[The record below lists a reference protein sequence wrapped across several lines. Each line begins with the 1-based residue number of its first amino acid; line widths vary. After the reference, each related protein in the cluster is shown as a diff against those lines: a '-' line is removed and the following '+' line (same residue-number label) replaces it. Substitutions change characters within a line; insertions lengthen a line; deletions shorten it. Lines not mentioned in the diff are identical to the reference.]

1 MNAFLQRLGIE
12 HPIILA
18 PMGGSP
24 GTPELI
30 AAVASAGGLGSLGAG
45 YLTPD
50 EIRQQVTRIRA
61 LTDRPLNINLFAGG
75 YHAGPMPDA
84 QPMLSILSRVHE
96 RLGIAPPVLPPL
108 PPNLFAAQVDV
119 VLELRPA
126 VFSFTFGVPTADDI
140 ARLHA
145 ANIVVIGTATTEEEG
160 TILAKANVDAI
171 VAQGGEAGAHRGT
184 FARAFEDSMVP
195 TLDLVEQLVRRVK
208 TPVIASGGLMDGKD
222 IAAALDRGAL
232 AVQLGTAF
240 LACQE
245 SGAPDAYKNAI
256 LNAKHDTT
264 VITRAYS
271 GRHARGLKNEF
282 IDMVPEDT
290 ILPFPIQNS
299 LTRPMRAAAGKKR
312 EAGFLSLWAGTG
324 VTRTRSMPAAQLVA
338 TLVAELND
346 HRAHRGAHRRHR

>member
-18 PMGGSP
+18 PMGGGP
-24 GTPELI
+24 GSPELI
-30 AAVASAGGLGSLGAG
+30 AAVANAGALGSLGAG
-45 YLTPD
+45 YLTPE

-75 YHAGPMPDA
+75 YHAGAIPDA

-96 RLGIAPPVLPPL
+96 RLGIALPMLPPL
-108 PPNLFAAQVDV
+108 QPNPFAAQLDV
-119 VLELRPA
+119 VLELKPA
-126 VFSFTFGVPTADDI
+126 VFSFTFGVPSADDI

-145 ANIVVIGTATTEEEG
+145 ENIVVIGTATTEEEG
-160 TILAKANVDAI
+160 TILSKANVDAI
-171 VAQGGEAGAHRGT
+171 VAQGAEAGAHRGT
-184 FARAFEDSMVP
+184 FAHAFEESMVP
-195 TLDLVEQLVRRVK
+195 TLDLVEQIVRTVK
-208 TPVIASGGLMDGKD
+208 TPVIASGGLMDGKG

-245 SGAPDAYKNAI
+245 SGAAGAYKRAV
-256 LNAKHDTT
+256 LNAKRDTT

-271 GRHARGLKNEF
+271 GRHARGLKNDF
-282 IDMVPEDT
+282 IDMVPESA

-299 LTRPMRAAAGKKR
+299 LTRPMRAAAAKKG

-324 VTRTRSMPAAQLVA
+324 VTRTRSMPAAELVA

-346 HRAHRGAHRRHR
+346 RATSR